1 MRPSLLAVFCII
13 ALAGCGGFA
22 GHPYEPAETPAP
34 SYDAGLR
41 EITVEAEPDSRLK
54 REATDRT
61 LIYNAFFRLSSLYPD
76 SVHQA
81 VVAMAYRFDGFVLE
95 STKQISTVRVPSER
109 LDEAVKEIELLGEV
123 IDKNVTG
130 EDVTDRY
137 LDLKIRLENAE
148 KTRLRYLGLLDVA
161 KNIEEILRIERELDR
176 INKDID
182 LLTGKLNQMEHV
194 IKYATVTVETKPA
207 VKPGPVGWVFV
218 QLYKGA
224 KKLFVWD

>member
-1 MRPSLLAVFCII
+1 MRPSLLAVFYFA
-13 ALAGCGGFA
+13 ALAGCGGFT
-22 GHPYEPAETPAP
+22 GHPYEPAEAPAP
-34 SYDAGLR
+34 LYDDRFR
-41 EITVEAEPDSRLK
+41 EITDEAEPGSRL
-54 REATDRT
+54 ESETADRT
-61 LIYNAFFRLSSLYPD
+61 LIYDAFFRLNSLDPD
-76 SVHQA
+76 SVHKA
-81 VVAMAYRFDGFVLE
+81 VVDMAYRFDGFVLE
-95 STKQISTVRVPSER
+95 TTEQISAVRVPSAR
-109 LDEAVKEIELLGEV
+109 LDEAVKEIELMGEV

-148 KTRLRYLGLLDVA
+148 KTRLRYLGLLEVA
-161 KNIEEILRIERELDR
+161 KTIEEILRIERELDR